1 MEKCKGTASALE
13 CSYCKK
19 MFSSRAGKSQ
29 HLRICQA
36 KKELDE
42 KALVVHE
49 PSVTINGHN
58 NTNITNQT
66 NIENQNNNTVIN
78 NNIIVF
84 NSAKEFIKD
93 HITKTNLKS
102 MLNKPDYGDILTEY
116 FKHIMKHEE
125 NQCVRKTNLRST
137 SSAVHVGN
145 NVWEAFADKQ
155 IYPKLLCNVAINFSE
170 SIENCRLKIT
180 KEFDSFI
187 EDITCDGQHGTDDK
201 DEIKRVNELYKRTIS
216 NVIHIIFNVTKQALA
231 AKQAKSEIK

>member
-1 MEKCKGTASALE
+1 
-13 CSYCKK
+13 
-19 MFSSRAGKSQ
+19 
-29 HLRICQA
+29 
-36 KKELDE
+36 
-42 KALVVHE
+42 
-49 PSVTINGHN
+49 
-58 NTNITNQT
+58 
-66 NIENQNNNTVIN
+66 
-78 NNIIVF
+78 
-84 NSAKEFIKD
+84 
-93 HITKTNLKS
+93 